1 MQIERKT
8 DEKGK
13 EIFCIGSL
21 KFYNLAQ
28 AEKILDELKEL
39 KKEEDKKKKVEKTDL
54 AKVDFLPKKTDETET
69 KGKGRSK

>member
-1 MQIERKT
+1 MEIESKK

-13 EIFCIGSL
+13 EIFCVGNL
-21 KFYNLAQ
+21 KFSTFKE
-28 AEKILDELKEL
+28 AEIKSNELDEL
-39 KKEEDKKKKVEKTDL
+39 KKEEAKKKKVEKTDL

>member
-1 MQIERKT
+1 MQIEIKK

-13 EIFCIGSL
+13 QIFCIGSL

-39 KKEEDKKKKVEKTDL
+39 KKEEDKKKKAEKTDL
-54 AKVDFLPKKTDETET
+54 MKEVDLLPKKTDKTEI
-69 KGKGRSK
+69 KGRS